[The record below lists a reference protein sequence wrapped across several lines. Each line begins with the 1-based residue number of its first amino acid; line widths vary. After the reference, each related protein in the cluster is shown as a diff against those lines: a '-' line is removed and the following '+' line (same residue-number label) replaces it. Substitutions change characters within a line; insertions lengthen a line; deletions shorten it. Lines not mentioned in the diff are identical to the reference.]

1 MMKVSLNCK
10 LDNSGA
16 YGFIKPIADIK
27 EVEEIKVFRDS
38 EAMAGDKIKYYTPRI
53 HRPALLGQISKF
65 FQMLSLVSSEVS
77 VSIGIYEIPH
87 GLLAFLIGK
96 IKKIPTAICIIG
108 NPGYRRIRKGLR
120 KFLMYFML
128 KRVEAV
134 TVTGNK
140 SKEILV
146 SNGVDPKKIYILP
159 NSFDVRG
166 FLPKGHEKI
175 YDIISLGYLSPE
187 KELVSFLHIINCL
200 RKRIPTIKAGIAGKG
215 PEKEKLERAIVELS
229 LETNVELL
237 GYVDNAAGY
246 YNSGKVFVLTSS
258 TEGLPR
264 TVIEAMACGVPCVV
278 SKVGDIEDLVRS
290 GENGFVVDDYSHTE
304 GFVEKIV
311 LLLSDKNQ
319 YNRFSQSAAL
329 FAREHYS
336 REAATD
342 VWKKILREI
351 CGVNNV

>member
-1 MMKVSLNCK
+1 MKVSLNCK
-10 LDNSGA
+10 LDSSGA

-38 EAMAGDKIKYYTPRI
+38 EAIGGEKIKYYTPRI
-53 HRPALLGQISKF
+53 RRPALLCQVSKF
-65 FQMLSLVSSEVS
+65 FQMLSLVSPDVS

-96 IKKIPTAICIIG
+96 IKKIPTAVCIIG
-108 NPGYRRIRKGLR
+108 NPGYRKIRKGLR
-120 KFLMYFML
+120 KFLTYFML
-128 KRVEAV
+128 RRVEAV

-140 SKEILV
+140 SKEILI
-146 SNGVDPKKIYILP
+146 SNGVDPKKIHILP
-159 NSFDVRG
+159 NSFDVSE

-175 YDIISLGYLSPE
+175 YDVISLGYLSPE
-187 KELVSFLHIINCL
+187 KKLVSFLRIVNCL
-200 RKRIPTIKAGIAGKG
+200 RKRIPTVKAGIAGKG
-215 PEKEKLERAIVELS
+215 PEREKLEKTIQELS

-237 GYVDNAAGY
+237 GYVDSASDY

-264 TVIEAMACGVPCVV
+264 TVIEAMACGIPCVV
-278 SKVGDIEDLVRS
+278 SKVGDIEDLVKN
-290 GENGFVVDDYSHTE
+290 GENGFVVDDYSNIE
-304 GFVEKIV
+304 EFVEKIV
-311 LLLSDKNQ
+311 LLLSDKKQ

-329 FAREHYS
+329 FARERYS
-336 REAATD
+336 RRAATD
-342 VWKKILREI
+342 AWKKILREI